1 MVVGIY
7 NCQLQGSHQECKS
20 QPLDVAAVEEF
31 KVLIM
36 WAEEVP
42 QRVEE
47 LKKVLR
53 LNQNYQEARDHALQA
68 VGKDCR
74 LRYWTNANISHAGAL
89 FPASLGSVD
98 CDHPAGVPLHFL
110 ESKGSHST
118 SCPAHPPALSP
129 PGNATPV

>member
-1 MVVGIY
+1 M
-7 NCQLQGSHQECKS
+7 
-20 QPLDVAAVEEF
+20 EEF

-98 CDHPAGVPLHFL
+98 CDHPAGVPLHLL
-110 ESKGSHST
+110 ESKGSHSEF
-118 SCPAHPPALSP
+118 CPTHPFTCS
-129 PGNATPV
+129 ATRRICYTMCRKPKRG

>member
-1 MVVGIY
+1 M
-7 NCQLQGSHQECKS
+7 
-20 QPLDVAAVEEF
+20 
-31 KVLIM
+31 LIM

-53 LNQNYQEARDHALQA
+53 LNQNYQEARDHAMQA

-98 CDHPAGVPLHFL
+98 CDHPAG
-110 ESKGSHST
+110 
-118 SCPAHPPALSP
+118 AL
-129 PGNATPV
+129 

>member
-1 MVVGIY
+1 M
-7 NCQLQGSHQECKS
+7 
-20 QPLDVAAVEEF
+20 
-31 KVLIM
+31 LIL

-98 CDHPAGVPLHFL
+98 CDHPVGVPLPCWRAKRVTSNLVPPTHL
-110 ESKGSHST
+110 LSHQIC
-118 SCPAHPPALSP
+118 CPF
-129 PGNATPV
+129 